1 MFDYSRIGMTIIFQI
16 KPKTNKNVSRETFK
30 KHMFTNMIS
39 QLINLF
45 DYVSLLNRFTPLG
58 IK

>member
-1 MFDYSRIGMTIIFQI
+1 MFHVKHS
-16 KPKTNKNVSRETFK
+16 K
-30 KHMFTNMIS
+30 KHMFTNMIYE
-39 QLINLF
+39 LINLF